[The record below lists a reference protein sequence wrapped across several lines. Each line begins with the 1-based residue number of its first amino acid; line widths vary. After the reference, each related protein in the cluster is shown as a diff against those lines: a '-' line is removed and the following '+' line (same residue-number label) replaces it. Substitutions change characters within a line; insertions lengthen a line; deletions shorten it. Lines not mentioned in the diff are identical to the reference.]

1 MSLELIIPPAGEPV
15 SLDEAKAHL
24 RVTHGEED
32 GLIAV
37 YLMAARRA
45 VEARTGLAVLAQT
58 WRLVLDRAPPA
69 PLALPRGPVASV
81 SAVETVM
88 RDGSASLVPPD
99 LYDVETGLGARLA
112 PRGPWPHTDRL
123 IGGVRIEFAAGWPDA
138 AAVPEEIRHAIRL
151 LAAHF
156 YEHREAVAT
165 ERAAALP
172 QAVEALLSPF
182 RRARL

>member
-1 MSLELIIPPAGEPV
+1 MSLELIIPPAEEPV

-45 VEARTGLAVLAQT
+45 IETRAGLAVLAQT
-58 WRLVLDRAPPA
+58 WRLALDRPPGAPF
-69 PLALPRGPVASV
+69 ALPRGPV
-81 SAVETVM
+81 SAVAAVEIAM
-88 RDGSASLVPPD
+88 RDGSASPVSPD

-138 AAVPEEIRHAIRL
+138 DAVPEEIKHAIRL

-165 ERAAALP
+165 ERVAALP
-172 QAVEALLSPF
+172 QAVEALVAPY
-182 RRARL
+182 RGARL

>member
-1 MSLELIIPPAGEPV
+1 MSLELIIPPAEEPV
-15 SLDEAKAHL
+15 SLAEAKAHL
-24 RVTHGEED
+24 RVTHDEED

-58 WRLVLDRAPPA
+58 WRLVLDRPPA
-69 PLALPRGPVASV
+69 APVALPRGPV
-81 SAVETVM
+81 SAVATVETVM
-88 RDGSASLVPPD
+88 RDGSTSLVPPD

-112 PRGPWPHTDRL
+112 PRGPWPHSDRL

-138 AAVPEEIRHAIRL
+138 AAVPEDVRHAIRL

-156 YEHREAVAT
+156 HEHREAGT
-165 ERAAALP
+165 GSAAGLP
-172 QAVEALLSPF
+172 PAAEALLSPY